1 MKFRDHQESSDLAV
15 EQVKECYKAHLHK
28 VVNFANSYLRDIVA
42 SHDIASEVFTTV
54 WENRNRIDFTT
65 EILPYLMTLTKNNC
79 LNRLKRMKIEERYKT
94 FSSQKNEKLYLNYR
108 SLYEVS
114 SMKIFS
120 KEVECILY
128 DSLAKMPIN
137 VKNTFIL
144 SRFKNMKYY
153 EIADELNISV
163 KTVEKRISEAL
174 KILRVSL
181 KDYLPN

>member
-1 MKFRDHQESSDLAV
+1 MKFRDKKESTEFAV

-28 VVNFANSYLRDIVA
+28 VVNFANIYLCDIVA
-42 SHDIASEVFTTV
+42 SHDIASEVFAKI
-54 WENRNRIDFTT
+54 WENRNKIDFST

-79 LNRLKRMKIEERYKT
+79 LNRLKRMKIEERYIT
-94 FSSQKNEKLYLNYR
+94 ASRQRNERLHLNYR
-108 SLYEVS
+108 SLGEVS

-120 KEVECILY
+120 NEVECILH
-128 DSLAKMPIN
+128 DSLVKMPIKI
-137 VKNTFIL
+137 KNTFIL
-144 SRFKNMKYY
+144 SRFRDMKYN
-153 EIADELNISV
+153 EIAEELDISV